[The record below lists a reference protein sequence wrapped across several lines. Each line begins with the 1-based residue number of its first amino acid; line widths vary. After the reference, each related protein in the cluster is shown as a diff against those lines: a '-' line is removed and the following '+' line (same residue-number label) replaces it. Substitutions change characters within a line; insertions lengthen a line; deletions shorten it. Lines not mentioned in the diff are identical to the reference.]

1 VDRRHLERDRQLT
14 MAVLL
19 VSPEQQFCDANG
31 LPYAGGQLA
40 TYVMGSTTPKATW
53 SDMAGTALNTNP
65 IILDAAGRCLLYGD
79 GDYRLVLRDQFGN
92 EVWDQTASTIVS
104 AAMLPVVS
112 APTLPE
118 AARLLGV
125 TAAVAAEA
133 SARISADTT
142 EAGIRAAADAAELN
156 ARATADAN
164 LSTAIVA
171 EVNGRIAA
179 DQTLQTQIDA
189 IVNAPGLGP
198 VVTMQTGTSITDSLG
213 AIAVTWPAAYV
224 TRTVTFE
231 VYGGVTYPAAYY
243 DKGIAGAITLTGATG
258 DLLNLD
264 VPSGVTQKLP
274 NQPFTWYVTGH

>member
-1 VDRRHLERDRQLT
+1 
-14 MAVLL
+14 
-19 VSPEQQFCDANG
+19 
-31 LPYAGGQLA
+31 
-40 TYVMGSTTPKATW
+40 
-53 SDMAGTALNTNP
+53 
-65 IILDAAGRCLLYGD
+65 
-79 GDYRLVLRDQFGN
+79 
-92 EVWDQTASTIVS
+92 
-104 AAMLPVVS
+104 MLPVVS

-156 ARATADAN
+156 ARAIADAN
-164 LSTAIVA
+164 LSTAIIA

-179 DQTLQTQIDA
+179 DATLQTQIDA
-189 IVNAPGLGP
+189 IVATPGLGA
-198 VVTMQTGTSITDSLG
+198 VVVMQTGTSVTDSLG

-231 VYGGVTYPAAYY
+231 VYGGVTYPADAYY
-243 DKGIAGAITLTGATG
+243 DKGIAGAITLTGATE

-274 NQPFTWYVTGH
+274 NQPFTWFVTGH